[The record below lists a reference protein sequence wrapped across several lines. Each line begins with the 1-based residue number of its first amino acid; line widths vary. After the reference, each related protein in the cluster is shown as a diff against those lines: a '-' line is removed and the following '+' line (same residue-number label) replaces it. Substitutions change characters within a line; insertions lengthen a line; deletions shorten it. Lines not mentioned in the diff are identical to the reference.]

1 MQRDLTH
8 VGLQRDLS
16 HIVFISV

>member
-8 VGLQRDLS
+8 A
-16 HIVFISV
+16 SV